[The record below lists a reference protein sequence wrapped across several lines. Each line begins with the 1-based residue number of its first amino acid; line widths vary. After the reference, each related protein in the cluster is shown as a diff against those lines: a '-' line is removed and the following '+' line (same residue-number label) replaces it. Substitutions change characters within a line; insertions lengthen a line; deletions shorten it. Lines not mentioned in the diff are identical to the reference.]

1 MAGAEPETG
10 QVLERSPIAAA
21 LIERYADPLLLAPDD
36 VARFAQP
43 FARDLQRETVGK
55 PQRAAHF
62 QCRPRR
68 GNITDRAGNSRLAEL
83 DCSGFQYAATRG
95 NPVFVHHS
103 MRGGI

>member
-55 PQRAAHF
+55 PQRAA
-62 QCRPRR
+62 RR

-83 DCSGFQYAATRG
+83 DCSGFQYAATWG